1 MAWQVAWWSSDAAW
15 RRPSSSAS
23 LCMWPHSWRQMYRAS
38 SRCSLT
44 PTGLQQC
51 PSTGPLCR
59 GCSTGPRCLG
69 RLWWAS
75 PPATWLLICRSAF
88 TTRLCLALFKGVI
101 LLFLIAGRG
110 DGCQPPCSLLLLLFS
125 LSFCSLSPL
134 LALSSPRLALPSPGP
149 LLNLPQSFPSPPLAC
164 PPPPPPPPHF
174 RCSPAPLSICPHS
187 LSFALL
193 PMLPLLPCCLP
204 PSVYGTI
211 SSAQTL
217 PLPVAKHDSLARIC
231 CAVVPATMAV
241 NILYLSLKWKG
252 VCSARKTWCVSLC
265 RNESLCRGARCAL
278 LTQLHGLPPLCN
290 LGSFLCICKFCHDIL
305 ALCLHHLSC
314 ARLWCVK
321 GGVQTAWWVCCQ
333 I

>member
-75 PPATWLLICRSAF
+75 PPATWLLICRCAF
-88 TTRLCLALFKGVI
+88 TTHLCLPLFKGVI
-101 LLFLIAGRG
+101 LQFIIAGRG

-125 LSFCSLSPL
+125 LSFCSLSPP
-134 LALSSPRLALPSPGP
+134 LALSSPRLALLSPWP

-164 PPPPPPPPHF
+164 SPRPPPPHF
-174 RCSPAPLSICPHS
+174 RCSPAPLSIFPHS

-217 PLPVAKHDSLARIC
+217 PLPVAKHDSLATIC
-231 CAVVPATMAV
+231 CAEVPATMAL
-241 NILYLSLKWKG
+241 NILYLSLNWKG
-252 VCSARKTWCVSLC
+252 VCSACKTRCVSLC
-265 RNESLCRGARCAL
+265 RNKSLCRGAHCAL
-278 LTQLHGLPPLCN
+278 LWSRHATWAPHATWGLSFAFVRFAVTSLHY
-290 LGSFLCICKFCHDIL
+290 
-305 ALCLHHLSC
+305 ALNC
-314 ARLWCVK
+314 ARVWCIK